1 MSQPPVEWSWLRGV
15 IVTALVV
22 TIYHVVPVRTG
33 EELWGRGALS
43 FVMLIALA
51 VLITHQVKNHP
62 DRVGRL
68 ITTLVA
74 DISLCA
80 LACYALA
87 TQVPGEFAG
96 LATRTDALYFTM
108 VTMTTVG
115 FGDVHPVGQRARL
128 LVTAMIAF
136 SLLFLGLVARTI
148 AASIGAAK
156 EQAVTPAQPET
167 ETKESP

>member
-1 MSQPPVEWSWLRGV
+1 MPQPPIAWSWLRGV

-43 FVMLIALA
+43 FAMLIALA

-115 FGDVHPVGQRARL
+115 FGDVHPVGQHARL

-136 SLLFLGLVARTI
+136 SLLFLELVARTLGAGI
-148 AASIGAAK
+148 SAAREGSAA
-156 EQAVTPAQPET
+156 PGQPEP